1 MRKILAGLLATA
13 CVLCTPGAV
22 AGQGEMSFLIDEAH
36 QLAAQLAD
44 RLRGEVAREL
54 EHGGPLSAILV
65 CKYSAPEITA
75 TISRQSGAR
84 VTRVALKP
92 RNRATGEPD
101 AWEQRILLGF
111 EKRVSKGENVAEL
124 EHTEIVQEPHGR
136 YFRYMKAIPMTG
148 ACAGCH
154 GSNISK
160 AVKALLAA
168 EYPHDKAVNIGNGQV
183 RGAISIKKQL

>member
-1 MRKILAGLLATA
+1 MRNVLAGLLATA
-13 CVLCTPGAV
+13 CVMCAPGAR
-22 AGQGEMSFLIDEAH
+22 AGQDDMSFLTDEAQ
-36 QLAAQLAD
+36 QLAAHLAG

-54 EHGGPLSAILV
+54 ENGGPLSAIVV
-65 CKYSAPEITA
+65 CKYSAPDITSS
-75 TISRQSGAR
+75 ISRQSGVR

-92 RNRATGEPD
+92 RNRATGEAD

-111 EKRVSKGENVAEL
+111 EKRVAKGENPAEL

-136 YFRYMKAIPMTG
+136 YFRYMKAIPMSG
-148 ACAGCH
+148 ACAACH

-168 EYPHDKAVNIGNGQV
+168 EYPHDKAVNVGNGQV